1 MAFAQVTK
9 FLNLD
14 LKINSMLPLHCQPP
28 MPDWGLNK
36 QPKEIPSEEEILKKF
51 SKDERIKV
59 AYTSSLLM
67 RLLRYYMIDKVVFSL
82 KYPRSPEFKTQSRL
96 LQQLEQELERDAR
109 AAHHPESILW
119 LDKCFEQLR
128 QDCSM
133 DMLKLSL
140 STEAALMKAN
150 KEHDTLRV
158 GVVNALL
165 TIDHIYKHG
174 AYISQVVADRSG
186 LEAQEFQPSQIV
198 ILCKAMMVDMA
209 DRLDCEVDITDN
221 MHLALDILVNKYL
234 AILKI

>member
-1 MAFAQVTK
+1 
-9 FLNLD
+9 
-14 LKINSMLPLHCQPP
+14 MLPLHCQPQ

-36 QPKEIPSEEEILKKF
+36 QPKEIPSEEEILQKF

-82 KYPRSPEFKTQSRL
+82 KYPRRPEFKTQSRL

-109 AAHHPESILW
+109 KAHHPESIKW
-119 LDKCFEQLR
+119 LDKCFAQFRE
-128 QDCSM
+128 DCAM
-133 DMLKLSL
+133 DLIKLSL

-150 KEHDTLRV
+150 KQHDSLRV

-186 LEAQEFQPSQIV
+186 LDAQEFQPSQIV
-198 ILCKAMMVDMA
+198 MLTKAMMVDMA
-209 DRLDCEVDITDN
+209 DRLDCEVEISQN
-221 MHLALDILVNKYL
+221 MHIGLDVLVNKYL
-234 AILKI
+234 AILKV